1 MLVAHALFE
10 LFDLAWSW
18 HRGFVCHFHF
28 PFPRPPG
35 RLAAGFSSSGRNRSK
50 AKTTWTVL
58 VREFLLGATASHSPR
73 SGERNTVNGLS
84 VRTGAQ
90 GRLFVL
96 SIGYRT
102 RLSACIQFGRSPI
115 GGYLQ
120 TATAGDVDPNPR
132 QSNARVFGRDRRPG
146 PGIFRGGLSGRLGRL
161 RGQAIRQL
169 LLGLAGDPTPESRS
183 SRKKAKGS
191 SYEIP

>member
-35 RLAAGFSSSGRNRSK
+35 RLAASFSSSGRNRSK

-58 VREFLLGATASHSPR
+58 VREFLLGASASHSPR

-120 TATAGDVDPNPR
+120 TATAGDVDPNLR
-132 QSNARVFGRDRRPG
+132 QSNARVFGGDRRPG

-169 LLGLAGDPTPESRS
+169 LLAWPAIRRLNQDQAER
-183 SRKKAKGS
+183 RQKGS